1 MPQITNQRMRSH
13 LQERDLQGKSHSY
26 TSSLKGYDSLRLRN
40 LHLIELQNH
49 QWMNFHL
56 QRKKKLRVIII
67 KIIKKTILARNFL
80 ISGRTSPTDKEFWH
94 SETGVILE
102 YPFSMGFRSR
112 HHFCPERPV
121 SLSNSYFRSRG
132 LFTGNKEFT
141 F

>member
-40 LHLIELQNH
+40 LHLIEPQNH

-67 KIIKKTILARNFL
+67 KIIKRPFLQDFVPFLDEHPLPIKNFGIQKT
-80 ISGRTSPTDKEFWH
+80 D
-94 SETGVILE
+94 VILE
-102 YPFSMGFRSR
+102 YPFSMGFCSR
-112 HHFCPERPV
+112 QHFCPERPV
-121 SLSNSYFRSRG
+121 SLCYSYFRSRG
-132 LFTGNKEFT
+132 LPEI
-141 F
+141 